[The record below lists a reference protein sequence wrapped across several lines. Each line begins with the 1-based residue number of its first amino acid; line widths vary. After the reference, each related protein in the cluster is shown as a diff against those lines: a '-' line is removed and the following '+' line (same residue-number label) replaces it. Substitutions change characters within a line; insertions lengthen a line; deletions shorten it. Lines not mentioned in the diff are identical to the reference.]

1 MATYSGTDGVIKIG
15 TSGLMGEVKSFSVE
29 QTSDTVE
36 DTVMGDAWRTHKPS
50 LKSWT
55 GSADVLFDPDDTNGQ
70 VACAI
75 GTQIT
80 VSFQVEGNTV
90 GDHKLSGSAII
101 TAKPISTTFDG
112 LVELSI
118 TFQGTG
124 ALTEGLVT
132 A

>member
-15 TSGLMGEVKSFSVE
+15 TSGLMAEVRSFSVD
-29 QTSDTVE
+29 QTADTNE
-36 DTVMGDAWRTHKPS
+36 DTVMGDSWRTHKPS

-55 GSADVLFDPDDTNGQ
+55 GSADVLWDDTDTAGQ
-70 VACAI
+70 GACVI
-75 GTQIT
+75 GAEIT

-90 GDHKLSGSAII
+90 GDNKLSGSAII
-101 TAKPISTTFDG
+101 TGKTVNITYDG
-112 LVELSI
+112 LVESSI